1 MGGDHS
7 PAHEVDGAVMAA
19 RRWQIPIVLVGQSEL
34 LAQEL
39 ANHDTQGLDIR
50 VEHASE
56 VVGMH
61 DSASDAVRRKK
72 DSSIRVA
79 FNLLKEGRVN
89 AVVSAGNSGATMA
102 VGMFV
107 LKRIKGID
115 RPAIA
120 TVVPNLKDQTLVL
133 DVGGNVDCKP
143 PHLVQFALMG
153 SVYASQMLGKPSPR
167 VGLLSN
173 GAEESK
179 GNELTR
185 EANQILKRTSLNY
198 VGYTEG
204 RDIYNAN
211 VDVVVCD
218 GFVGNVVL
226 VEELEGFPAS
236 SASSV
241 FVYLE
246 THAGSLLCVLADLVR
261 RVHAHDHIEALSGCH
276 VTKHKGY
283 VGNFQTTVQEANGPR
298 QQLIEHGVVI
308 IATGGE
314 EYAGSAYGLGTH
326 PQIMTQ
332 EELEARI
339 YANDLDPSELKQVVM
354 IQCVGPWDEPAADG
368 HTPDF
373 YCSRVCCTVT
383 AHNAAKVRECYTD
396 AQVYVL
402 HKDVR
407 TYGFREQIYTE
418 ARERGVTYIR
428 FDDAHKPQVEQDN
441 GHLTVTVIDPILELP
456 LTLEPDVLVLSAAMV
471 PPAGTREL
479 SEMMR
484 YACTLEG
491 FMLEAHLKLQPVDFP
506 TEGAYLCGAIQYPKF
521 IDEAIAQAKAAA
533 ARASAILSQDELQ
546 VGGQVA
552 VVETEKCTGCLT
564 CVRVC
569 PYDAPIIDP
578 ELVGVAGIMGAARIA
593 AAACRGCGICAGEC
607 PAKAIQLQHY
617 RDEQV
622 LAHAEALF
630 VPDLSA
636 VEAVGD

>member
-19 RRWQIPIVLVGQSEL
+19 RRWQIPIVLIGQTEL

-107 LKRIKGID
+107 LKRIQGID

-226 VEELEGFPAS
+226 KVSEGLAEAIGAILREEFGSRLLSKLGYLLARPALKAFKKKVDYAEYGGAPLLGVQGTAMICHGSSNPQAIMNAIKMAHDSETHQVISKMSERLEELQ
-236 SASSV
+236 
-241 FVYLE
+241 
-246 THAGSLLCVLADLVR
+246 
-261 RVHAHDHIEALSGCH
+261 IE
-276 VTKHKGY
+276 
-283 VGNFQTTVQEANGPR
+283 N
-298 QQLIEHGVVI
+298 
-308 IATGGE
+308 
-314 EYAGSAYGLGTH
+314 
-326 PQIMTQ
+326 
-332 EELEARI
+332 
-339 YANDLDPSELKQVVM
+339 
-354 IQCVGPWDEPAADG
+354 
-368 HTPDF
+368 
-373 YCSRVCCTVT
+373 
-383 AHNAAKVRECYTD
+383 
-396 AQVYVL
+396 
-402 HKDVR
+402 
-407 TYGFREQIYTE
+407 
-418 ARERGVTYIR
+418 
-428 FDDAHKPQVEQDN
+428 
-441 GHLTVTVIDPILELP
+441 
-456 LTLEPDVLVLSAAMV
+456 
-471 PPAGTREL
+471 
-479 SEMMR
+479 
-484 YACTLEG
+484 
-491 FMLEAHLKLQPVDFP
+491 
-506 TEGAYLCGAIQYPKF
+506 
-521 IDEAIAQAKAAA
+521 
-533 ARASAILSQDELQ
+533 
-546 VGGQVA
+546 
-552 VVETEKCTGCLT
+552 
-564 CVRVC
+564 
-569 PYDAPIIDP
+569 
-578 ELVGVAGIMGAARIA
+578 
-593 AAACRGCGICAGEC
+593 
-607 PAKAIQLQHY
+607 
-617 RDEQV
+617 
-622 LAHAEALF
+622 
-630 VPDLSA
+630 
-636 VEAVGD
+636 

>member
-1 MGGDHS
+1 
-7 PAHEVDGAVMAA
+7 MAA
-19 RRWQIPIVLVGQSEL
+19 RRWQIPIVLIGQTEL

-107 LKRIKGID
+107 LKRIQGID

-226 VEELEGFPAS
+226 KVSEGLAEAIGAILREEFGSRLLSKLGYLLARPALKAFKKKVDYAEYGGAPLLGVQGTAMICHGSSNPQAIMNAIKMAHDSETHQVISKMSERLEELQ
-236 SASSV
+236 
-241 FVYLE
+241 
-246 THAGSLLCVLADLVR
+246 
-261 RVHAHDHIEALSGCH
+261 IE
-276 VTKHKGY
+276 
-283 VGNFQTTVQEANGPR
+283 N
-298 QQLIEHGVVI
+298 
-308 IATGGE
+308 
-314 EYAGSAYGLGTH
+314 
-326 PQIMTQ
+326 
-332 EELEARI
+332 
-339 YANDLDPSELKQVVM
+339 
-354 IQCVGPWDEPAADG
+354 
-368 HTPDF
+368 
-373 YCSRVCCTVT
+373 
-383 AHNAAKVRECYTD
+383 
-396 AQVYVL
+396 
-402 HKDVR
+402 
-407 TYGFREQIYTE
+407 
-418 ARERGVTYIR
+418 
-428 FDDAHKPQVEQDN
+428 
-441 GHLTVTVIDPILELP
+441 
-456 LTLEPDVLVLSAAMV
+456 
-471 PPAGTREL
+471 
-479 SEMMR
+479 
-484 YACTLEG
+484 
-491 FMLEAHLKLQPVDFP
+491 
-506 TEGAYLCGAIQYPKF
+506 
-521 IDEAIAQAKAAA
+521 
-533 ARASAILSQDELQ
+533 
-546 VGGQVA
+546 
-552 VVETEKCTGCLT
+552 
-564 CVRVC
+564 
-569 PYDAPIIDP
+569 
-578 ELVGVAGIMGAARIA
+578 
-593 AAACRGCGICAGEC
+593 
-607 PAKAIQLQHY
+607 
-617 RDEQV
+617 
-622 LAHAEALF
+622 
-630 VPDLSA
+630 
-636 VEAVGD
+636 